1 MAQTSFGLTIP
12 QRAILFG
19 ASSWPELLELA
30 RAADKNPRFESVWVG
45 DSLMA
50 KPRPD
55 AIAAL
60 GALAVVT
67 SRLRLGVGCMASF
80 ALRDPL
86 VFALQWASLDL
97 LSGGRMQLAV
107 CTGIGLG
114 GTSAREGAVWGVR
127 DSERG
132 AQMCEKIE
140 ICRRLWCAEDV
151 SYVGR
156 FHSFEHV
163 TIRPQPIQQPCPIW
177 IAANPRPALA
187 ERPLRRIAQIAD
199 GFMVAQVW
207 PGLFAELWP
216 RLQAYLRDEGRDPGS
231 FPNILYMN
239 INVAVDRSNALEETT
254 RFLREYYG
262 PVFSREMVEAWTAA
276 GAPRECATN
285 LKRLIDAGAQA
296 ITLRITGWNQR
307 GQFDRIVDE
316 VLPLIDNR

>member
-1 MAQTSFGLTIP
+1 MAHTSFGLTIP

-45 DSLMA
+45 DSLTA

-55 AIAAL
+55 AITAL
-60 GALAVVT
+60 GALTAVT

-107 CTGIGLG
+107 CTGMGLG
-114 GTSAREGAVWGVR
+114 GTSAREGAIWGVR
-127 DSERG
+127 DSVRG
-132 AQMCEKIE
+132 ALMCENIE

-151 SYVGR
+151 SYAGR

-163 TIRPQPIQQPCPIW
+163 TIRPQPVQQPCPIW
-177 IAANPRPALA
+177 IAANPRPAMA
-187 ERPLRRIAQIAD
+187 ERPLRRIARIAD

-216 RLQAYLRDEGRDPGS
+216 RLQAYLRDEGRDPEA

-239 INVAVDRSNALEETT
+239 INVADDRSNALEETT

-262 PVFSREMVEAWTAA
+262 PVFSPEMVETWTAA
-276 GAPRECATN
+276 GAPRECATD
-285 LKRLIDAGAQA
+285 LQRLIDAGAQA
-296 ITLRITGWNQR
+296 ITLRMTGWNQR